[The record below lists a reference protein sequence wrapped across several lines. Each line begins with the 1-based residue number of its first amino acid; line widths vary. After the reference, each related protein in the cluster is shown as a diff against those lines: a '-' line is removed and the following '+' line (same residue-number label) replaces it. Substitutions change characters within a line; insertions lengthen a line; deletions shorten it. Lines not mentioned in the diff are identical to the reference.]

1 MIKHASSK
9 YSKKIRVAI
18 THGDFNGI
26 SYEVII
32 KALQDNRLLE
42 MFTPVIFGLSKVL
55 AYHRKNFNFHD
66 FNYHIINHA
75 GQVNANKINILNLT
89 NDQIDIDFGRSKP
102 EAGKYAIEALERAID
117 SINEAK
123 ADVLVTA
130 PLNKSNIV
138 SDRFPFAGHTGYL
151 ADKFSSNQVL
161 MLMVH
166 GNLRVGTVTG
176 HIPLKE
182 VPAAISEDKIASN
195 LAVLERSLQR
205 DFAIPKP
212 KIAVLGLN
220 PHAGDDGVIGEED
233 KHIIYPAILKM
244 KKQGSLVYGPFPAD
258 GLFGSGEYA
267 KYDAV
272 LAMYHDQG
280 LIPFKTIAAK
290 QGVNFTAGLPIV
302 RTSPAHGT
310 AYNIA
315 GKNKASA
322 ESMREAI
329 YLAIDIYK
337 NRRAFDEINANP
349 LPVDAS

>member
-1 MIKHASSK
+1 MIKQASAK

-55 AYHRKNFNFHD
+55 AFHRKNFNFHD
-66 FNYHIINHA
+66 FNYNIITHT
-75 GQVNANKINILNLT
+75 GQVNPNKVNILNLT
-89 NDQIDIDFGRSKP
+89 NDQVDIDFGKSKP
-102 EAGKYAIEALERAID
+102 EAGKYAIEALEKAID

-130 PLNKSNIV
+130 PLNKSNVV
-138 SDRFPFAGHTGYL
+138 SDSFPFAGHTGYL
-151 ADKFSSNQVL
+151 ADKFKSSQVV

-182 VPAAISEDKIASN
+182 VPAAISEDNIASN
-195 LAVLERSLQR
+195 LAVLERSLKR

-220 PHAGDDGVIGEED
+220 PHAGDDGVIGKED
-233 KHIIYPAILKM
+233 KHIIYPAILKI

-258 GLFGSGEYA
+258 GFFGSGEYA
-267 KYDAV
+267 RYDAV

-290 QGVNFTAGLPIV
+290 HGVNFTAGLPIV

-315 GKNKASA
+315 GKNRASA

-329 YLAIDIYK
+329 YLAIDIYN
-337 NRRAFDEINANP
+337 NRRTFDENNANP